1 MLQVGYTL
9 VQVSHPRSFIMKKVL
24 LLLALLFLFVL
35 PIHSI
40 SFRIA
45 LSDFAV
51 HSDNPRYKYMG
62 KGISEMIAVELAKST
77 GVNLIEREK
86 RAKVLEEIEF
96 ALSDLA
102 DAAKQ
107 VEVGKML
114 AAKYLVFGEIIDM
127 DKEVLISLR
136 MVDIESTMVVWNEQ
150 IVSSI
155 SNYDYITGY
164 FTVSILEHLGLSVPP
179 STVAKVES
187 LQEKNEDAVV
197 AFSKAVDAY
206 DRNETTEAKDELAKA
221 RKVDPDNEAVQL
233 YLRKLIVNLSKFK
246 LEAAAMQLPSRNP
259 AYLGILQYAQFSS
272 LWNMSNTG
280 QTPYLESFDLIYQ
293 GGYGYFITGISF
305 PVGSR
310 LGFQTNIFGGP
321 PERENIRDPVTEH
334 TQVAIAPA
342 HWGVQLSP
350 GWAATQSMSLGMG
363 ASIFLVANYFEASA
377 GISTPPNT
385 WELGSAYCF
394 GVLFKNSDSTVM
406 LDIMSG
412 FSLDQKY
419 LLHAEDF
426 RDYLDSVI
434 PSFTIGDSVARPIL
448 LEGTLTITTQN
459 RRVFLVLR
467 QRNDIFIDQPSYTGR
482 VTPGLEYW
490 LFNWFSVRGALELSI
505 HKMVDVVDYGVG
517 IVGGIGFRSIERGWD
532 FELGG
537 SYRMEPIHSIP
548 GAVFYDPAFYV
559 NISKN
564 LLSIQ
569 LIES

>member
-9 VQVSHPRSFIMKKVL
+9 VQVSHPRSLNMKKVL
-24 LLLALLFLFVL
+24 LLLALLLLIVL
-35 PIHSI
+35 PTYSI

-62 KGISEMIAVELAKST
+62 KGLSEMIAVELTKAT

-86 RAKVLEEIEF
+86 RAEVLEEIEF

-150 IVSSI
+150 VVARIT
-155 SNYDYITGY
+155 NYDYITGY
-164 FTVSILEHLGLSVPP
+164 FTASILEHLGLPVPS
-179 STVAKVES
+179 STIVKVEAIE
-187 LQEKNEDAVV
+187 EKNEDAVV
-197 AFSKAVDAY
+197 AFSRAVDAY
-206 DRNETTEAKDELAKA
+206 DRKENAEATKELTRA
-221 RKVDPDNEAVQL
+221 RRIDPDNEAVQS
-233 YLRKLIVNLSKFK
+233 YLRKLIVNPSKFK
-246 LEAAAMQLPSRNP
+246 TEAAAMQLPSRNP
-259 AYLGILQYAQFSS
+259 AYLGILQYAQFSA
-272 LWNMSNTG
+272 LFNLSNTG
-280 QTPYLESFDLIYQ
+280 QTPYLESIDLIYQ
-293 GGYGYFITGISF
+293 GGYGYIITGISF

-310 LGFQTNIFGGP
+310 IGFQTNIFGGP
-321 PERENIRDPVTEH
+321 PERENVREPITENEEI
-334 TQVAIAPA
+334 AIAPS
-342 HWGVQLSP
+342 HWGVQLSL
-350 GWAATQSMSLGMG
+350 GWAATQWMSLGIG
-363 ASIFLVANYFEASA
+363 ASIFLVANHFEASPA
-377 GISTPPNT
+377 ISKPSNT
-385 WELGSAYCF
+385 WELGSAYYF
-394 GVLFKNSDSTVM
+394 GVLFKNSDSSVI

-412 FSLDQKY
+412 FSLDRKY
-419 LLHAEDF
+419 LLHAEEF

-434 PSFTIGDSVARPIL
+434 PSFSIGDTMTRPIL
-448 LEGTLTITTQN
+448 LEETLTITTRN

-482 VTPGLEYW
+482 VTPGVEVW
-490 LFNWFSVRGALELSI
+490 LLDWFSVRGALELSI
-505 HKMVDVVDYGVG
+505 HKMVDVVDYGAGV
-517 IVGGIGFRSIERGWD
+517 VGGIGFRSIKRGWD

-537 SYRMEPIHSIP
+537 SYRMEPIRSIP

-559 NISKN
+559 SISKN

-569 LIES
+569 R

>member
-1 MLQVGYTL
+1 
-9 VQVSHPRSFIMKKVL
+9 MKKVL
-24 LLLALLFLFVL
+24 LLLALLLLFLH
-35 PIHSI
+35 PSYSI

-51 HSDNPRYKYMG
+51 HSKNPNYEFMG
-62 KGISEMIAVELAKST
+62 KGISEMIAVELAKAT
-77 GVNLIEREK
+77 GVNLIERER
-86 RAKVLEEIEF
+86 RAEVLEEIEF

-102 DAAKQ
+102 DATRQ
-107 VEVGKML
+107 VEVGEML
-114 AAKYLVFGEIIDM
+114 AAKYLVFGEIIDL
-127 DKEVLISLR
+127 DEEVLISLR
-136 MVDIESTMVVWNEQ
+136 MVDVESTMVVWNEQ
-150 IVSSI
+150 VVSRI
-155 SNYDYITGY
+155 TNYDYITGY
-164 FTVSILEHLGLSVPP
+164 FTVSILEHLGLPVPS
-179 STVAKVES
+179 STIAKVEAVA
-187 LQEKNEDAVV
+187 EKNEDAVV
-197 AFSKAVDAY
+197 AFSRAVDAY
-206 DRNETTEAKDELAKA
+206 DRKENAEATEELARA
-221 RKVDPDNEAVQL
+221 RRIDPDNEAVLL
-233 YLRKLIVNLSKFK
+233 YFRKLIVNPSKFK
-246 LEAAAMQLPSRNP
+246 TEAAAMQLPSRNP

-293 GGYGYFITGISF
+293 GGYGHFITGISF

-321 PERENIRDPVTEH
+321 PEREDIREPVTEH
-334 TQVAIAPA
+334 SNVAVAPG
-342 HWGVQLSP
+342 HWGVQLSL
-350 GWAATQSMSLGMG
+350 GWAATQWMSLGMG
-363 ASIFLVANYFEASA
+363 ASIFLVVNHFEASA
-377 GISTPPNT
+377 GISTPPET
-385 WELGSAYCF
+385 SELGSAYCF
-394 GVLFKNSDSTVM
+394 GVLFKNSDSTVL

-412 FSLDQKY
+412 FSLEQKY

-434 PSFTIGDSVARPIL
+434 PSFSIGDTVARPIL

-482 VTPGLEYW
+482 VTPGVEVW
-490 LFNWFSVRGALELSI
+490 LLNWFSVRGALELSI
-505 HKMVDVVDYGVG
+505 HKMVDVVAYGVG
-517 IVGGIGFRSIERGWD
+517 VVGGIGFRSIERGWD

-569 LIES
+569 R

>member
-1 MLQVGYTL
+1 
-9 VQVSHPRSFIMKKVL
+9 MKKVL
-24 LLLALLFLFVL
+24 LLPALLLLIVL
-35 PIHSI
+35 PANSI

-45 LSDFAV
+45 ISDFAV

-62 KGISEMIAVELAKST
+62 KGISEMIAVEMAKAT

-86 RAKVLEEIEF
+86 RAEVLEEIEF

-127 DKEVLISLR
+127 DREVLISLR
-136 MVDIESTMVVWNEQ
+136 MIDVESTMVVWNEK
-150 IVSSI
+150 IVSRI
-155 SNYDYITGY
+155 TNYDYITGY
-164 FTVSILEHLGLSVPP
+164 FTMSILQHLGLPVPQ
-179 STVAKVES
+179 STIAKVES
-187 LQEKNEDAVV
+187 LEEKNEDAVV
-197 AFSKAVDAY
+197 AFSRAVDAY
-206 DRNETTEAKDELAKA
+206 DRKENTEATEELARA
-221 RKVDPDNEAVQL
+221 RRIDPGNEAVQL

-246 LEAAAMQLPSRNP
+246 TEAAAMQLPSRNP
-259 AYLGILQYAQFSS
+259 AYLGILQYAQIGALFNLSD
-272 LWNMSNTG
+272 TG

-321 PERENIRDPVTEH
+321 PERENIREPITENS
-334 TQVAIAPA
+334 QIAIAPR
-342 HWGVQLSP
+342 HWGVQLSL
-350 GWAATQSMSLGMG
+350 GWAATQWMSLGMG

-394 GVLFKNSDSTVM
+394 GVLFNNSDSTVM
-406 LDIMSG
+406 LDITSG
-412 FSLDQKY
+412 FSLDRKY

-434 PSFTIGDSVARPIL
+434 SSFTIGDSVARPIL

-467 QRNDIFIDQPSYTGR
+467 QRNDIFIDQPFYTGR
-482 VTPGLEYW
+482 VTPGVEVWPL
-490 LFNWFSVRGALELSI
+490 NWFSVRGALELSI
-505 HKMVDVVDYGVG
+505 HKMADVVDYGAGV
-517 IVGGIGFRSIERGWD
+517 VGGIGFRSIKRGWD

-537 SYRMEPIHSIP
+537 SYRMEPIRSIP
-548 GAVFYDPAFYV
+548 GAVYYDPAFYV

-564 LLSIQ
+564 LLSKARQ
-569 LIES
+569 